1 MTDKQQKFADSQVA
15 FHVPLFLLRRV
26 DELAERELISRSA
39 WLRRLVAR
47 AVREEGAV
55 I

>member
-1 MTDKQQKFADSQVA
+1 MTDKRKTADSQVA
-15 FHVPLFLLRRV
+15 FHVPPSLLQRV

-47 AVREEGAV
+47 AVREETQAA
-55 I
+55 